1 VTGSV
6 PEPSTR
12 HRRPALDGL
21 RAVAVTAVLA
31 YHLQGG
37 GSAAVLRG
45 GFLGVDLFFVL
56 SGYLITGL
64 LLDEHRRDG
73 RIDLRA
79 FWARRVRRLFP
90 ALVLVLLA
98 VCAWVWWATPVETW
112 AARRA
117 DVLATLFYVAN
128 WHFVQAGQD
137 YFAAY
142 SGASPLR
149 HAWSLAVE
157 EQFYL
162 LWPVLLWGLLALGR
176 RLRVGRRL
184 LAGVVVAGV
193 LVSAVDMAVLWT
205 PGDPSRAY
213 YGTDG
218 RVQQL
223 FAGALLALALRSL
236 AGRRESARSA
246 SGGTAARVSGY
257 AADLSA
263 VLRVAGPLA
272 AVGIVVL
279 LATMPDTA
287 AFYYRGGALLFST
300 LVVAVLAEVEVRPE
314 GLLAR
319 ALSWRP
325 AVALGVISYGVY
337 LWHWPIVVAW
347 SVPDGALA
355 AAATQAGRV
364 AVTLAVASTSYLLVE
379 RWVQRG
385 RPRFAAARPRRVA
398 LSALVAAALVVVVGA
413 RATALPDGVAD
424 QLADRSD
431 SPCPTEQTH
440 PYSYCVKVA
449 GAADQPTLAVV
460 GDSTA
465 RAFDPGLQQVA
476 LRRSMTY
483 VQSAWVRCSATGLL
497 VVPLGQSEPN
507 ADDRACHERA
517 RDQVRGMLAQEHPD
531 LVLVS
536 DAWVHHQP
544 VLVDGRLV
552 QPGTDAHHEA
562 VRDALLSLV
571 DDVSAAGGDVV
582 FVELP
587 PPGPSVS
594 TVLAAGRPAGR
605 DRPIVLGAAYVDG
618 FNEVLHEVAHERPT
632 SAAVISVTDL
642 VCPGGTCSA
651 MVDGQVVRY
660 DGLHLTSAWS
670 RRVGPTLVDRALA
683 SLPSP

>member
-1 VTGSV
+1 MARRGAGHG
-6 PEPSTR
+6 

-21 RAVAVTAVLA
+21 RAVAVVAVLA
-31 YHLQGG
+31 YHLQG

-64 LLDEHRRDG
+64 LLDEHARSG
-73 RIDLRA
+73 RVDLRA

-98 VCAWVWWATPVETW
+98 VCAWVWWAAPVETW

-117 DVLATLFYVAN
+117 DVLWTLFYAAN
-128 WHFVQAGQD
+128 WHFVAAGQD

-142 SGASPLR
+142 AGASPLR

-162 LWPVLLWGLLALGR
+162 LWPGVLWGLLLLGR
-176 RLRVGRRL
+176 RLSGRLAGRRVAGAVV
-184 LAGVVVAGV
+184 LAGIV
-193 LVSAVDMAVLWT
+193 VSAVAMAASWM

-218 RVQQL
+218 RVQEL
-223 FAGALLALALRSL
+223 FTGALLAIGVRWLGPRAGLLATV
-236 AGRRESARSA
+236 RRR
-246 SGGTAARVSGY
+246 
-257 AADLSA
+257 L
-263 VLRVAGPLA
+263 VLAGPLA
-272 AVGIVVL
+272 AAVVL
-279 LATMPDTA
+279 ALLVIMPDTSA
-287 AFYYRGGALLFST
+287 VYYRGGALLFSIA
-300 LVVAVLAEVEVRPE
+300 VAIVLADVELRPA
-314 GLLAR
+314 GWAAR
-319 ALSWRP
+319 RLSWRP

-337 LWHWPIVVAW
+337 LWHWPVVVAW
-347 SVPDGALA
+347 PVPHDPVG

-364 AVTLAVASTSYLLVE
+364 LVTVVVASASYLLVE

-385 RPRFAAARPRRVA
+385 RPAAAAGRPWRVG
-398 LSALVAAALVVVVGA
+398 LSAALAAAVVLLVGA
-413 RATALPDGVAD
+413 RATALPPGVAD

-431 SPCPTEQTH
+431 SPCPAEQH
-440 PYSYCVKVA
+440 DPYAWCVKTQV
-449 GAADQPTLAVV
+449 GARPGIALV

-465 RAFDPGLQQVA
+465 RAFDPGLRAVA
-476 LRRSMTY
+476 AERSLSY
-483 VQSAWVRCSATGLL
+483 VQAAWVRCSATGLL
-497 VVPLGQSEPN
+497 VVPLGQQRPN
-507 ADDRACHERA
+507 DDDRACHDHA
-517 RDQVRGMLAQEHPD
+517 RDQVRAMLAAEHPD

-544 VLVDGRLV
+544 VLVDGRLL
-552 QPGTDAHHEA
+552 QPGTPAHHEA
-562 VRDALLSLV
+562 VRAALDSLV
-571 DDVSAAGGDVV
+571 DDVTAAGGQVA

-605 DRPIVLGAAYVDG
+605 DRPIVLGASHVDE
-618 FNEVLHEVAHERPT
+618 FNRLLHEVARDRPGA
-632 SAAVISVTDL
+632 AAVVSVTDL
-642 VCPGGTCSA
+642 VCPAADGCPA

-660 DGLHLTSAWS
+660 DGLHLTAAWS
-670 RRVGPTLVDRALA
+670 RRIGPTLVDRALA
-683 SLPSP
+683 ATQAQTSAAG

>member
-6 PEPSTR
+6 PEPGTR

-21 RAVAVTAVLA
+21 RAVAVTAVMV

-37 GSAAVLRG
+37 GSGAVLRG

-64 LLDEHRRDG
+64 LLDEHARDR

-98 VCAWVWWATPVETW
+98 VSAWVWWAAPVETW

-117 DVLATLFYVAN
+117 DVLWTLFYGAN
-128 WHFVQAGQD
+128 WHFVAAGQD

-142 SGASPLR
+142 TGASPLR

-162 LWPVLLWGLLALGR
+162 LWPVTLWGLLALGS
-176 RLRVGRRL
+176 RLGGRLSGRRPAAL
-184 LAGVVVAGV
+184 VIGVGA
-193 LVSAVDMAVLWT
+193 LTSAVAMGVLWT
-205 PGDPSRAY
+205 PGNPSRAY

-218 RVQQL
+218 RVQEL
-223 FAGALLALALRSL
+223 FAGALLALAVRWL
-236 AGRRESARSA
+236 ARREEVATSVRRALVWA
-246 SGGTAARVSGY
+246 GPAA
-257 AADLSA
+257 AAA
-263 VLRVAGPLA
+263 VLL
-272 AVGIVVL
+272 L
-279 LATMPDTA
+279 LALMPDTSA
-287 AFYYRGGALLFST
+287 VYYRGGALFFS
-300 LVVAVLAEVEVRPE
+300 LVACVVLADVELRPS
-314 GLLAR
+314 GSLAR

-325 AVALGVISYGVY
+325 AVALGVVSYGVY
-337 LWHWPIVVAW
+337 LWHWPVLVAW
-347 SVPDGALA
+347 PLPHGTLA
-355 AAATQAGRV
+355 AVGTQLGRL
-364 AVTLAVASTSYLLVE
+364 AVTLLLASASYLLVE

-385 RPRFAAARPRRVA
+385 RPRFAAARPWRVGV
-398 LSALVAAALVVVVGA
+398 SALAAAVVVLVVGA
-413 RATALPDGVAD
+413 RATALPAGVAD

-431 SPCPTEQTH
+431 SPCPTEQQH
-440 PYSYCVKVA
+440 PYAYCTKVS
-449 GAADQPTLAVV
+449 GATDATTIAVV

-465 RAFDPGLQQVA
+465 RAFDPGLREVA
-476 LRRSMTY
+476 RRRSMTY
-483 VQSAWVRCSATGLL
+483 VQAAWVRCSATGLL
-497 VVPLGQSEPN
+497 VVPLGQHEPN
-507 ADDRACHERA
+507 EQDVACHRRA
-517 RDQVRGMLAQEHPD
+517 REQVRSMLARQHPD

-544 VLVDGRLV
+544 VLVDGRLL
-552 QPGTDAHHEA
+552 QPGTAAHHEA
-562 VRDALLSLV
+562 VRRALDSLV
-571 DDVSAAGGDVV
+571 DDVSAAGGQVA

-605 DRPIVLGAAYVDG
+605 DRPVVLGAAYVDD
-618 FNEVLHEVAHERPT
+618 FNRVLHEVAAERPEA
-632 SAAVISVTDL
+632 AAVISVTDL
-642 VCPGGTCSA
+642 VCPAGTCPA
-651 MVDGQVVRY
+651 MVDGQVIRY

-670 RRVGPTLVDRALA
+670 RQIAPELVDRALA
-683 SLPSP
+683 ATRGT